1 MDHMSAM
8 TDKFWSDRAI
18 SILYGG
24 AVGSRTPD
32 PHNAIVVL
40 YQLSYDPIQKKGFIV
55 EEGLLV
61 KTKMSS
67 FDKNMNAGHQETF
80 DESIV
85 TWIRLLLNR
94 HSRRVDALTNRQPS
108 S

>member
-1 MDHMSAM
+1 M
-8 TDKFWSDRAI
+8 
-18 SILYGG
+18 
-24 AVGSRTPD
+24 
-32 PHNAIVVL
+32 VL

-67 FDKNMNAGHQETF
+67 FDKKMIAGHQETF

-85 TWIRLLLNR
+85 TRIRLLLDSHTR
-94 HSRRVDALTNRQPS
+94 QVDAVTNRQ
-108 S
+108 

>member
-1 MDHMSAM
+1 M
-8 TDKFWSDRAI
+8 TDKSWSGRLF
-18 SILYGG
+18 SVLYGG

-67 FDKNMNAGHQETF
+67 FDKKMNAGHQETF

-85 TWIRLLLNR
+85 TRIRLLLDSHTR
-94 HSRRVDALTNRQPS
+94 QVDAVINRQ
-108 S
+108 

>member
-1 MDHMSAM
+1 MANLLQAPLS
-8 TDKFWSDRAI
+8 K
-18 SILYGG
+18 YGG

-55 EEGLLV
+55 EERLLV

-67 FDKNMNAGHQETF
+67 FDKKMNAGHQETF

-85 TWIRLLLNR
+85 TRIRLLLDSHTR
-94 HSRRVDALTNRQPS
+94 QVDAVTNRQ
-108 S
+108 

>member
-1 MDHMSAM
+1 
-8 TDKFWSDRAI
+8 
-18 SILYGG
+18 
-24 AVGSRTPD
+24 
-32 PHNAIVVL
+32 
-40 YQLSYDPIQKKGFIV
+40 V

-94 HSRRVDALTNRQPS
+94 HSRRVDALTNRQPFS
-108 S
+108 

>member
-1 MDHMSAM
+1 M
-8 TDKFWSDRAI
+8 
-18 SILYGG
+18 
-24 AVGSRTPD
+24 
-32 PHNAIVVL
+32 L

-67 FDKNMNAGHQETF
+67 FDKKMIAGHQETF

-85 TWIRLLLNR
+85 TRIRLLLDSHTR
-94 HSRRVDALTNRQPS
+94 QVDAVTNRQ
-108 S
+108 

>member
-1 MDHMSAM
+1 
-8 TDKFWSDRAI
+8 
-18 SILYGG
+18 
-24 AVGSRTPD
+24 
-32 PHNAIVVL
+32 
-40 YQLSYDPIQKKGFIV
+40 V

-67 FDKNMNAGHQETF
+67 FDKNMNAGHPETF

-94 HSRRVDALTNRQPS
+94 RS
-108 S
+108 

>member
-1 MDHMSAM
+1 
-8 TDKFWSDRAI
+8 
-18 SILYGG
+18 LYGG

-67 FDKNMNAGHQETF
+67 FDKKMNAGHQETF
-80 DESIV
+80 DEFIV
-85 TWIRLLLNR
+85 TRIRLLLNR
-94 HSRRVDALTNRQPS
+94 HTRQADAVINR
-108 S
+108 